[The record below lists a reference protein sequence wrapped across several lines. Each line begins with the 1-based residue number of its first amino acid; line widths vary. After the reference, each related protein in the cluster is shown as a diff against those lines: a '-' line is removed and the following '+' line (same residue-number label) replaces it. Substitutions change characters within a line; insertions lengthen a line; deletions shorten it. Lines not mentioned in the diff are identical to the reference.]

1 MSEPLMTLMLGIEW
15 RQVTTGLLMVLF
27 IAACVLLIL
36 AILIQKPQGGGL
48 AGAFGSGSGSGQTAF
63 GARTGDALTVIT
75 IAMFVLYLV
84 SGIALG
90 FAARPPAEG
99 KSTDAVSSEGAKPE
113 GDAGKTPAAPG
124 ATPDATPAATPA
136 PAGGAAPAATPVTP
150 AAVPAATPAPAPAPA
165 PAPVPAQP
173 ATGG

>member
-1 MSEPLMTLMLGIEW
+1 MSEPLMTLMLGMEW

-90 FAARPPAEG
+90 FAARPPAADG
-99 KSTDAVSSEGAKPE
+99 FINLLTL
-113 GDAGKTPAAPG
+113 
-124 ATPDATPAATPA
+124 
-136 PAGGAAPAATPVTP
+136 
-150 AAVPAATPAPAPAPA
+150 
-165 PAPVPAQP
+165 
-173 ATGG
+173 